1 MSIIQKIFSALN
13 ADEKQEVKTELAQAE
28 LKEGT
33 MIEADSFEEGQ
44 AVFIVT
50 EDGEKIPMPEGT
62 YELEDGRK
70 VEVNDKSMIVSVG
83 TGEEDKA
90 EEVEQEAKEEM
101 EDEAKEE
108 MAEEPKEEMRDE
120 DDEKHRRKYEDE
132 KEEMTDMDKL
142 KEELRRY
149 VREVVME
156 AMQEKEEMSSEE
168 VEAAPEASAEEAVA
182 EEKAEEVAVEASAQK
197 VTAKI
202 KVKPEGT
209 RPDSIDWFKPQ
220 MRSTT
225 MSNVFKHI
233 NK

>member
-13 ADEKQEVKTELAQAE
+13 ADEKQAVKTELAQAE

-33 MIEADSFEEGQ
+33 TIEADSFEEGQ
-44 AVFIVT
+44 AVFIIT

-70 VEVNDKSMIVSVG
+70 VEVNDSSMIVAIG
-83 TGEEDKA
+83 TGEEEA
-90 EEVEQEAKEEM
+90 EGETEVEQEAKEEM
-101 EDEAKEE
+101 EEKEKEE
-108 MAEEPKEEMRDE
+108 MSEEAEELK
-120 DDEKHRRKYEDE
+120 EDE
-132 KEEMTDMDKL
+132 KEEMGDMDKL
-142 KEELRRY
+142 REELRQY

-168 VEAAPEASAEEAVA
+168 TAPEASAEETEEKT

-225 MSNVFKHI
+225 MGNVFKHI

>member
-13 ADEKQEVKTELAQAE
+13 ADEKQAVKTELAQAE

-33 MIEADSFEEGQ
+33 TIEADSFEEGQ
-44 AVFIVT
+44 AIFIVT

-70 VEVNDKSMIVSVG
+70 VEVNDSSMIVSIG
-83 TGEEDKA
+83 SGEEEA
-90 EEVEQEAKEEM
+90 EGEAEVEQEAKEEM
-101 EDEAKEE
+101 SEEGEGEA
-108 MAEEPKEEMRDE
+108 PKEEE
-120 DDEKHRRKYEDE
+120 LKEDE
-132 KEEMTDMDKL
+132 KEEMGDMDKL
-142 KEELRRY
+142 REELRQY

-168 VEAAPEASAEEAVA
+168 GEAAPEEAKEEET

-197 VTAKI
+197 VSAKI

-209 RPDSIDWFKPQ
+209 RPDSIDWFKPSA
-220 MRSTT
+220 RNTT
-225 MSNVFKHI
+225 MGNVLKHM

>member
-13 ADEKQEVKTELAQAE
+13 ADEKQAVKTELAQAE

-33 MIEADSFEEGQ
+33 TIEADSFEEGQ

-70 VEVNDKSMIVSVG
+70 VEVNDSSMIIAIG
-83 TGEEDKA
+83 TGEEA
-90 EEVEQEAKEEM
+90 EEAEVEQEAKEEM
-101 EDEAKEE
+101 SEEGEATEVEAK
-108 MAEEPKEEMRDE
+108 
-120 DDEKHRRKYEDE
+120 EDE
-132 KEEMTDMDKL
+132 KEEELGDMDKL
-142 KEELRRY
+142 REELRQY

-168 VEAAPEASAEEAVA
+168 TTPEAAAEET

-197 VTAKI
+197 VSAKI

-225 MSNVFKHI
+225 MGNVFKHL

>member
-13 ADEKQEVKTELAQAE
+13 ADEKQAVKTELAQAE

-33 MIEADSFEEGQ
+33 TIEADSFEEGQ
-44 AVFIVT
+44 AVFIIT

-70 VEVNDKSMIVSVG
+70 VEVNDSSMIVSIG
-83 TGEEDKA
+83 SGEEEKA
-90 EEVEQEAKEEM
+90 EGEAEVEQEAKEEM
-101 EDEAKEE
+101 SEEAEGE
-108 MAEEPKEEMRDE
+108 APKEEE
-120 DDEKHRRKYEDE
+120 LKEDE
-132 KEEMTDMDKL
+132 KEEELGDMDKL
-142 KEELRRY
+142 REELRQY

-156 AMQEKEEMSSEE
+156 AMQEKEGKAEMSSEE
-168 VEAAPEASAEEAVA
+168 TTPEASAEET
-182 EEKAEEVAVEASAQK
+182 EEKVEEKPEEVAVEASAQK
-197 VTAKI
+197 VSAKI

-209 RPDSIDWFKPQ
+209 RPDTIDWFKPQ

-225 MSNVFKHI
+225 MGNVFKHL

>member
-13 ADEKQEVKTELAQAE
+13 ADEKQAVKTELAQAE

-44 AVFIVT
+44 AVFIIT

-70 VEVNDKSMIVSVG
+70 VEVNDSSMIVAIG
-83 TGEEDKA
+83 KGEDDKA
-90 EEVEQEAKEEM
+90 EGEAEVEQEAKEEM
-101 EDEAKEE
+101 EEEAKEE
-108 MAEEPKEEMRDE
+108 MAEEPKEEE
-120 DDEKHRRKYEDE
+120 LKEDE

-142 KEELRRY
+142 KEELRKY

-168 VEAAPEASAEEAVA
+168 TAPEASAEEAVT

-197 VTAKI
+197 VSAKI

-209 RPDSIDWFKPQ
+209 RPDTIDWFKPQ
-220 MRSTT
+220 MRSST
-225 MSNVFKHI
+225 MGNVFKHI

>member
-13 ADEKQEVKTELAQAE
+13 ADEKQAVKTELAQAE

-33 MIEADSFEEGQ
+33 TIEADSFEEGQ

-70 VEVNDKSMIVSVG
+70 VEVNDSSMIVAIGS
-83 TGEEDKA
+83 GEEKEEEA
-90 EEVEQEAKEEM
+90 EGEAEVEQEAKEEM
-101 EDEAKEE
+101 SEETEGEA
-108 MAEEPKEEMRDE
+108 PKEEGL
-120 DDEKHRRKYEDE
+120 KEDE
-132 KEEMTDMDKL
+132 KEEMGDMDKL
-142 KEELRRY
+142 REELRQY

-168 VEAAPEASAEEAVA
+168 GEAKAEEEEV
-182 EEKAEEVAVEASAQK
+182 EEKVEEVAVEASAQK
-197 VTAKI
+197 VVAKI

-209 RPDSIDWFKPQ
+209 RPDSIDWFKPSA
-220 MRSTT
+220 RNTT
-225 MSNVFKHI
+225 MSNVLKHM

>member
-13 ADEKQEVKTELAQAE
+13 ADEKQAVKTELAQAE

-33 MIEADSFEEGQ
+33 TIEADSFEEGQ

-70 VEVNDKSMIVSVG
+70 VEVNDSSMIVSIG
-83 TGEEDKA
+83 SGEEA
-90 EEVEQEAKEEM
+90 EEAEGEAEVEQEAKEEM
-101 EDEAKEE
+101 SEE
-108 MAEEPKEEMRDE
+108 VEELK
-120 DDEKHRRKYEDE
+120 EDE
-132 KEEMTDMDKL
+132 KEAKAEMGDMDKL
-142 KEELRRY
+142 REELRQY

-168 VEAAPEASAEEAVA
+168 TTPEAAAEETEDKA

-209 RPDSIDWFKPQ
+209 RPDSIDWFKPSA
-220 MRSTT
+220 RNTT
-225 MSNVFKHI
+225 MSNVLKHM

>member
-13 ADEKQEVKTELAQAE
+13 ADEKQAVKTELAQAE

-33 MIEADSFEEGQ
+33 TIEADSFEEGQ

-70 VEVNDKSMIVSVG
+70 VEVNDSSMIVSIG
-83 TGEEDKA
+83 SGEEEKA

-101 EDEAKEE
+101 EEKEKEE
-108 MAEEPKEEMRDE
+108 MAEEPKEEE
-120 DDEKHRRKYEDE
+120 LKEDE
-132 KEEMTDMDKL
+132 KEEELGDMDKL
-142 KEELRRY
+142 REELRQY

-168 VEAAPEASAEEAVA
+168 GEAAPEESAEET

-225 MSNVFKHI
+225 MGNVFKHI

>member
-13 ADEKQEVKTELAQAE
+13 ADEKQAVKTELAQAE

-33 MIEADSFEEGQ
+33 TIEADSFEEGQ
-44 AVFIVT
+44 AVFIIT

-70 VEVNDKSMIVSVG
+70 VEVNDSSMIVSIG
-83 TGEEDKA
+83 SGEEA
-90 EEVEQEAKEEM
+90 EEAEGEAEVEQEAKEEM
-101 EDEAKEE
+101 SEEGEGEA
-108 MAEEPKEEMRDE
+108 PKEEE
-120 DDEKHRRKYEDE
+120 LKEDE
-132 KEEMTDMDKL
+132 KEEMGDMDKL
-142 KEELRRY
+142 REELRQY

-168 VEAAPEASAEEAVA
+168 GEAAPEEAKEEETEEKA

-225 MSNVFKHI
+225 MGNVFKHI

>member
-1 MSIIQKIFSALN
+1 MSIIQKIFAALN
-13 ADEKQEVKTELAQAE
+13 ADEKQAVKTELAQAE

-33 MIEADSFEEGQ
+33 TIEADSFEEGQ

-70 VEVNDKSMIVSVG
+70 VEVNDSSMIVAIGSG
-83 TGEEDKA
+83 DEKEEEAEGEA
-90 EEVEQEAKEEM
+90 EVEQEAKEEM
-101 EDEAKEE
+101 SEETEGEA
-108 MAEEPKEEMRDE
+108 PKEEE
-120 DDEKHRRKYEDE
+120 LKEDE
-132 KEEMTDMDKL
+132 KEEMGDMDKL
-142 KEELRRY
+142 REELRQY

-168 VEAAPEASAEEAVA
+168 GEAKAEEAAPEEAKEEEVEA
-182 EEKAEEVAVEASAQK
+182 KAEEVAVEASAQK

-202 KVKPEGT
+202 KVKPEGG
-209 RPDSIDWFKPQ
+209 RPDTIDWFTPQ
-220 MRSTT
+220 TRSTT
-225 MSNVFKHI
+225 MGNVFKHL

>member
-1 MSIIQKIFSALN
+1 MSIIQKIFAALN
-13 ADEKQEVKTELAQAE
+13 ADEKQAVKTELAQAE

-33 MIEADSFEEGQ
+33 TIEADSFEEGQ
-44 AVFIVT
+44 AVFIIT

-70 VEVNDKSMIVSVG
+70 VEVNDSSMIVSIG
-83 TGEEDKA
+83 TGEEEKA
-90 EEVEQEAKEEM
+90 EGEAEAEVEQEAKEEM
-101 EDEAKEE
+101 SEEGEGEA
-108 MAEEPKEEMRDE
+108 PKEEE
-120 DDEKHRRKYEDE
+120 LKEDE
-132 KEEMTDMDKL
+132 KEEELGDMDKL
-142 KEELRRY
+142 REELRQY

-156 AMQEKEEMSSEE
+156 AMQEKAEMSSEE
-168 VEAAPEASAEEAVA
+168 GEETTPEASAEET
-182 EEKAEEVAVEASAQK
+182 EEKAEKPEEVAVEASAQK

-209 RPDSIDWFKPQ
+209 RPDTIDWFKPQ

-225 MSNVFKHI
+225 MGNVFKHL

>member
-13 ADEKQEVKTELAQAE
+13 ADEKQAVKTELAQAE

-33 MIEADSFEEGQ
+33 TIEADSFEEGQ
-44 AVFIVT
+44 AIFIVT

-70 VEVNDKSMIVSVG
+70 VEVNDSSMIVAIG
-83 TGEEDKA
+83 TGEEA
-90 EEVEQEAKEEM
+90 EGEAEAEVEQEAKEEM
-101 EDEAKEE
+101 SEEGEGEA
-108 MAEEPKEEMRDE
+108 PKEEE
-120 DDEKHRRKYEDE
+120 LKEDE
-132 KEEMTDMDKL
+132 KEEMGDMDKL
-142 KEELRRY
+142 REELRQY

-168 VEAAPEASAEEAVA
+168 GEAAPEESAEET
-182 EEKAEEVAVEASAQK
+182 EEKTEEVAVEASAQK

-225 MSNVFKHI
+225 MGNVFKHI

>member
-13 ADEKQEVKTELAQAE
+13 ADEKQAVKTELAQAE

-33 MIEADSFEEGQ
+33 TIEADSFEEGQ
-44 AVFIVT
+44 AVFIIT

-62 YELEDGRK
+62 YEFEDGRK
-70 VEVNDKSMIVSVG
+70 VEVNDSSMIVSIG
-83 TGEEDKA
+83 SGEEKEEEA
-90 EEVEQEAKEEM
+90 EGEAEVEQEAKEEM
-101 EDEAKEE
+101 SEEAEGE
-108 MAEEPKEEMRDE
+108 APKEEE
-120 DDEKHRRKYEDE
+120 LKEDE

-142 KEELRRY
+142 REELRQY

-156 AMQEKEEMSSEE
+156 AMQEKAEMSSEE
-168 VEAAPEASAEEAVA
+168 GEAKPEEAAAEETEEKA
-182 EEKAEEVAVEASAQK
+182 EKAEEVAVEASAQK

-225 MSNVFKHI
+225 MGNVFKHI

>member
-13 ADEKQEVKTELAQAE
+13 ADEKQAVKTELAQAE

-33 MIEADSFEEGQ
+33 TIEADSFEEGQ
-44 AVFIVT
+44 AIFIVT

-70 VEVNDKSMIVSVG
+70 VEVNDSSMIVAIG
-83 TGEEDKA
+83 TGEEA
-90 EEVEQEAKEEM
+90 EGEAEAEVEQEAKEEM
-101 EDEAKEE
+101 SEEGEGEA
-108 MAEEPKEEMRDE
+108 PKEEE
-120 DDEKHRRKYEDE
+120 LKEDE
-132 KEEMTDMDKL
+132 KEEMGDMDKL
-142 KEELRRY
+142 REELRQY

-168 VEAAPEASAEEAVA
+168 GEAAPEESAEET
-182 EEKAEEVAVEASAQK
+182 EEKTEEVAVEASAQK

-225 MSNVFKHI
+225 MGNVFKHL

>member
-1 MSIIQKIFSALN
+1 MSIIPKIFSALN
-13 ADEKQEVKTELAQAE
+13 ADEKQAVKTELAQAE

-33 MIEADSFEEGQ
+33 TIEADSFEEGQ
-44 AVFIVT
+44 AIFIVT

-70 VEVNDKSMIVSVG
+70 VEVNDSSMIVSIG
-83 TGEEDKA
+83 SGEEEA
-90 EEVEQEAKEEM
+90 EGEAEVEQEAKEEM
-101 EDEAKEE
+101 SEEGEGEA
-108 MAEEPKEEMRDE
+108 PKEEE
-120 DDEKHRRKYEDE
+120 LKEDE
-132 KEEMTDMDKL
+132 KEEMGDMDKL
-142 KEELRRY
+142 REELRQY

-168 VEAAPEASAEEAVA
+168 GEAAPEEAKEEET

-197 VTAKI
+197 VSAKI

-209 RPDSIDWFKPQ
+209 RPDSIDWFKPSA
-220 MRSTT
+220 RNTT
-225 MSNVFKHI
+225 MGNVLKHM

>member
-13 ADEKQEVKTELAQAE
+13 AEEKQAVKTELAQAE

-33 MIEADSFEEGQ
+33 TIEADSFEAGQ

-70 VEVNDKSMIVSVG
+70 VEVNDSSMIVSIG
-83 TGEEDKA
+83 TGEEA
-90 EEVEQEAKEEM
+90 EEAEVEQEAKEEM
-101 EDEAKEE
+101 SEEGEGEGEA
-108 MAEEPKEEMRDE
+108 PKEEE
-120 DDEKHRRKYEDE
+120 LKEDE
-132 KEEMTDMDKL
+132 KEEMGDMDKL
-142 KEELRRY
+142 REELRQY

-168 VEAAPEASAEEAVA
+168 GEAAPEAAAEET

-209 RPDSIDWFKPQ
+209 RPDSIDWFKPSA
-220 MRSTT
+220 RNTT
-225 MSNVFKHI
+225 MGNVLKHM

>member
-13 ADEKQEVKTELAQAE
+13 ADEKQAVKTELAQAE

-44 AVFIVT
+44 AVFIIT

-70 VEVNDKSMIVSVG
+70 VEVNDSSMIVSIG
-83 TGEEDKA
+83 SGEEA
-90 EEVEQEAKEEM
+90 EEAEGEAEVEQEAKEEM
-101 EDEAKEE
+101 EEKEKEE
-108 MAEEPKEEMRDE
+108 MAEEPKEEE
-120 DDEKHRRKYEDE
+120 LKEDE
-132 KEEMTDMDKL
+132 KEEMGDMDKL
-142 KEELRRY
+142 REELRQY

-168 VEAAPEASAEEAVA
+168 GEAKTEEAAAEETEEKA

-197 VTAKI
+197 VSAKI

-209 RPDSIDWFKPQ
+209 RPDTIDWFKPQ

-225 MSNVFKHI
+225 MGNVFKHI

>member
-1 MSIIQKIFSALN
+1 MSIIQKIFAALN
-13 ADEKQEVKTELAQAE
+13 ADEKQAVKTELAQAE

-33 MIEADSFEEGQ
+33 TIEADSFEEGQ
-44 AVFIVT
+44 AVFIIT

-70 VEVNDKSMIVSVG
+70 VEVNDSSMIVSIG
-83 TGEEDKA
+83 TGEEKA
-90 EEVEQEAKEEM
+90 EGEAEVEQEAKEEM
-101 EDEAKEE
+101 SEEGEGEA
-108 MAEEPKEEMRDE
+108 PKEEE
-120 DDEKHRRKYEDE
+120 LKEEE

-142 KEELRRY
+142 KEELRQY

-156 AMQEKEEMSSEE
+156 AMQEKQGKEEMSSEE
-168 VEAAPEASAEEAVA
+168 TTPEASAEET
-182 EEKAEEVAVEASAQK
+182 EEKAEKPEEVAVEASAQK

-209 RPDSIDWFKPQ
+209 RPDTIDWFKPQ

-225 MSNVFKHI
+225 MGNVFKHI

>member
-13 ADEKQEVKTELAQAE
+13 ADEKQAVKTELAQAE

-33 MIEADSFEEGQ
+33 TIEADSFEEGQ
-44 AVFIVT
+44 AVFIIT
-50 EDGEKIPMPEGT
+50 EDGEKIPMPEGS

-70 VEVNDKSMIVSVG
+70 VEVNDSSMIVSIG
-83 TGEEDKA
+83 TGEEKAEEAEGEGEGEA

-101 EDEAKEE
+101 SEKAEGEATEVEAKE
-108 MAEEPKEEMRDE
+108 
-120 DDEKHRRKYEDE
+120 DEKA
-132 KEEMTDMDKL
+132 EMGDMDKL
-142 KEELRRY
+142 REELRQY

-168 VEAAPEASAEEAVA
+168 AAPEASAEET
-182 EEKAEEVAVEASAQK
+182 EEKVEDKPEEVAVEASAQK
-197 VTAKI
+197 VSAKI

-209 RPDSIDWFKPQ
+209 RPDTIDWFKPQ

-225 MSNVFKHI
+225 MGNVFKHL

>member
-13 ADEKQEVKTELAQAE
+13 ADEKQAVKTELAQAE

-33 MIEADSFEEGQ
+33 TIEADSFEEGQ

-70 VEVNDKSMIVSVG
+70 VEVNDSSMIVSIG
-83 TGEEDKA
+83 SGEEA
-90 EEVEQEAKEEM
+90 EEAEGEAEAEVEQEAKEEM
-101 EDEAKEE
+101 SEEGEA
-108 MAEEPKEEMRDE
+108 PKEEE
-120 DDEKHRRKYEDE
+120 LKEDE
-132 KEEMTDMDKL
+132 KEEMGDMDKL
-142 KEELRRY
+142 REELRQY

-168 VEAAPEASAEEAVA
+168 GEAAPEASAEETEEKT

-225 MSNVFKHI
+225 MGNVFKHI

>member
-13 ADEKQEVKTELAQAE
+13 ADEKQAVKTELAQAE

-33 MIEADSFEEGQ
+33 TIEADSFEEGQ
-44 AVFIVT
+44 AVFIIT

-70 VEVNDKSMIVSVG
+70 VEVNDSSMIVAIGS
-83 TGEEDKA
+83 GEEKA

-101 EDEAKEE
+101 EEKEKEEMSEEATEVEAKEE
-108 MAEEPKEEMRDE
+108 
-120 DDEKHRRKYEDE
+120 E
-132 KEEMTDMDKL
+132 KEEMGEMDKL
-142 KEELRRY
+142 REELRQY

-156 AMQEKEEMSSEE
+156 AMQEKEGKAEMSSEE
-168 VEAAPEASAEEAVA
+168 GEAAPEAVA
-182 EEKAEEVAVEASAQK
+182 EETEEKVEEVAVEASAQK
-197 VTAKI
+197 VSAKI

-209 RPDSIDWFKPQ
+209 RPDTIDWFKPQ

-225 MSNVFKHI
+225 MGNVFKHL

>member
-13 ADEKQEVKTELAQAE
+13 ADEKQAVKTELAQAE

-33 MIEADSFEEGQ
+33 TIEADSFEEGQ

-70 VEVNDKSMIVSVG
+70 VEVNDSSMIVAIGS
-83 TGEEDKA
+83 GEEA
-90 EEVEQEAKEEM
+90 EEAEGEAEVEQEAKEEM
-101 EDEAKEE
+101 SEEGEA
-108 MAEEPKEEMRDE
+108 PKEEE
-120 DDEKHRRKYEDE
+120 LKEDE
-132 KEEMTDMDKL
+132 KEEMGDMDKL
-142 KEELRRY
+142 REELRQY

-168 VEAAPEASAEEAVA
+168 EKAEEEAAPEAAAEEV

-209 RPDSIDWFKPQ
+209 RPDSIDWFKPSA
-220 MRSTT
+220 RNTT
-225 MSNVFKHI
+225 MGNVLKHM

>member
-13 ADEKQEVKTELAQAE
+13 ADEKQAVKTELAQAE

-33 MIEADSFEEGQ
+33 TIEADSFEEGQ

-70 VEVNDKSMIVSVG
+70 VEVNDSSMIVSIG
-83 TGEEDKA
+83 TGEEA
-90 EEVEQEAKEEM
+90 EGEAEAEVEQEAKEEM
-101 EDEAKEE
+101 EEKEKEE
-108 MAEEPKEEMRDE
+108 MSEEAEELK
-120 DDEKHRRKYEDE
+120 EDE

-142 KEELRRY
+142 REELRQY

-168 VEAAPEASAEEAVA
+168 TTPEAAAEET

-209 RPDSIDWFKPQ
+209 RPDTIDWFKPQ

-225 MSNVFKHI
+225 MGNVFKHL

>member
-13 ADEKQEVKTELAQAE
+13 ADEKQAVKTELAQAE

-33 MIEADSFEEGQ
+33 TIEADSFEEGQ

-62 YELEDGRK
+62 YELEDGRNI
-70 VEVNDKSMIVSVG
+70 EVNDSSMIVAIGS
-83 TGEEDKA
+83 GEEKEEEA
-90 EEVEQEAKEEM
+90 EGEAEVEQEAKEEM
-101 EDEAKEE
+101 SEEGEA
-108 MAEEPKEEMRDE
+108 PKEEE
-120 DDEKHRRKYEDE
+120 LKEDE
-132 KEEMTDMDKL
+132 KEEMGDMDKL
-142 KEELRRY
+142 REELRQY

-156 AMQEKEEMSSEE
+156 AMKEKEGKAEMSSEE
-168 VEAAPEASAEEAVA
+168 GEAKVEEAAPEAVAEETEEKA
-182 EEKAEEVAVEASAQK
+182 EKAEEVAVEASAQK

-209 RPDSIDWFKPQ
+209 RPDTIDWFKPQ

-225 MSNVFKHI
+225 MGNVFKHI

>member
-13 ADEKQEVKTELAQAE
+13 ADEKQAVKTELAQAE

-44 AVFIVT
+44 AVFIIT

-70 VEVNDKSMIVSVG
+70 VEVNDSSMIVSIG
-83 TGEEDKA
+83 SGEEA
-90 EEVEQEAKEEM
+90 EEAEGEAEVEQEAKEEM
-101 EDEAKEE
+101 SEEGEGEA
-108 MAEEPKEEMRDE
+108 PKEEE
-120 DDEKHRRKYEDE
+120 LKEDE
-132 KEEMTDMDKL
+132 KEEMGDMDKL
-142 KEELRRY
+142 REELRQY

-168 VEAAPEASAEEAVA
+168 GEAAPEASAEETEEKA
-182 EEKAEEVAVEASAQK
+182 EEKPEEVAVEASAQK
-197 VTAKI
+197 VSAKI

-209 RPDSIDWFKPQ
+209 RPDTIDWFKPQ

-225 MSNVFKHI
+225 MGNVFKHI

>member
-13 ADEKQEVKTELAQAE
+13 ADEKQAVKTELAQAE

-33 MIEADSFEEGQ
+33 TIEADSFEEGQ
-44 AVFIVT
+44 AVFIIT

-70 VEVNDKSMIVSVG
+70 VEVNDSSMIVAIG
-83 TGEEDKA
+83 TGEEKEEEA
-90 EEVEQEAKEEM
+90 EGEGEAEVEQEAKEEM
-101 EDEAKEE
+101 SEEGEGEA
-108 MAEEPKEEMRDE
+108 PKEEE
-120 DDEKHRRKYEDE
+120 LKEDE

-142 KEELRRY
+142 REELRQY

-168 VEAAPEASAEEAVA
+168 TAPEASAEETEEKI

-197 VTAKI
+197 VSAKI

-209 RPDSIDWFKPQ
+209 RPDTIDWFKPSA
-220 MRSTT
+220 RNTT
-225 MSNVFKHI
+225 MGNVLKHM

>member
-13 ADEKQEVKTELAQAE
+13 ADEKQAVKTELAQAE

-33 MIEADSFEEGQ
+33 TIEADSFEEGQ
-44 AVFIVT
+44 AVFIIT

-70 VEVNDKSMIVSVG
+70 VEVNDSSMIVAIGS
-83 TGEEDKA
+83 GEEEKA
-90 EEVEQEAKEEM
+90 EEIEQEAKEEM
-101 EDEAKEE
+101 SEEAEGE
-108 MAEEPKEEMRDE
+108 APKEEE
-120 DDEKHRRKYEDE
+120 LKEDE
-132 KEEMTDMDKL
+132 KEEMGDMDKL
-142 KEELRRY
+142 REELRQY

-168 VEAAPEASAEEAVA
+168 GEAKTQEAAPEAVA
-182 EEKAEEVAVEASAQK
+182 EETEEKADKAEEVAVEASAQK
-197 VTAKI
+197 VSAKI

-225 MSNVFKHI
+225 MGNVFKHI

>member
-13 ADEKQEVKTELAQAE
+13 ADEKQAVKTELAQAE

-33 MIEADSFEEGQ
+33 TIEADSFEEGQ

-70 VEVNDKSMIVSVG
+70 VEVNDSSRIVSIG
-83 TGEEDKA
+83 TGEEA
-90 EEVEQEAKEEM
+90 EEEAEGEAEVEQEAKEEM
-101 EDEAKEE
+101 SEEGEA
-108 MAEEPKEEMRDE
+108 PKEEE
-120 DDEKHRRKYEDE
+120 LKEDE
-132 KEEMTDMDKL
+132 KEEMGDMDKL
-142 KEELRRY
+142 REELRQY

-156 AMQEKEEMSSEE
+156 AMKEKEGKAEMSSEE
-168 VEAAPEASAEEAVA
+168 EKAEEAAPEEAKEEEVEA
-182 EEKAEEVAVEASAQK
+182 KTEEVAVEASAQK

-202 KVKPEGT
+202 KVKPEGG
-209 RPDSIDWFKPQ
+209 RPDTIDWFTPQ
-220 MRSTT
+220 TRSTT
-225 MSNVFKHI
+225 MGNVFKHL

>member
-13 ADEKQEVKTELAQAE
+13 ADEKQAVKTELAQAE

-33 MIEADSFEEGQ
+33 TIEADSFEEGQ

-70 VEVNDKSMIVSVG
+70 VEVNDSSMIVSIG
-83 TGEEDKA
+83 TGEEA
-90 EEVEQEAKEEM
+90 EEAEGEAEVEQEAKEEM
-101 EDEAKEE
+101 SEEAEGE
-108 MAEEPKEEMRDE
+108 APKEEE
-120 DDEKHRRKYEDE
+120 LKEDE
-132 KEEMTDMDKL
+132 KEEMGDMDKL
-142 KEELRRY
+142 REELRQY

-168 VEAAPEASAEEAVA
+168 KTEEEAAPEAAAEEEEV

-197 VTAKI
+197 VVAKI

-209 RPDSIDWFKPQ
+209 RPDSIDWFKPSA
-220 MRSTT
+220 RNTT
-225 MSNVFKHI
+225 MGNVLKHM